1 MDKVIRWHD
10 YGDIKPTPRAPRK
23 SIQQSW
29 DIVGGL
35 SKPSKMPSYGYS
47 IPAKYCN
54 VGSKLLLVE
63 GSTCSKCYALK
74 GRYVFPNVADCLE
87 RRYQSLNN
95 PLWVDAMVHII
106 NTLQLAFFRWHD
118 AGDIQ
123 SIEHLHKIAT
133 VALLTPN
140 TKHWLPTREYRIVK
154 DYQSKTYIIEGQR
167 HIPSVNTIPDNL
179 TIRLSAHMVDT
190 TPSSSFNLP
199 TSTVIKNTTPN
210 TFICNAK
217 TRQGKC
223 GPCRACWS
231 PKVANVA
238 YPIH

>member
-1 MDKVIRWHD
+1 MPK
-10 YGDIKPTPRAPRK
+10 APRVG
-23 SIQQSW
+23 IQQAW

-54 VGSKLLLVE
+54 VGSKLRLVE

-217 TRQGKC
+217 TPQGKC

-231 PKVANVA
+231 PTVANVA
-238 YPIH
+238 YPID

>member
-1 MDKVIRWHD
+1 MPKA
-10 YGDIKPTPRAPRK
+10 PTVG
-23 SIQQSW
+23 IQNEW

-54 VGSKLLLVE
+54 VGGKLRLVE
-63 GSTCSKCYALK
+63 GSTCSHCYALK
-74 GRYVFPNVADCLE
+74 GRYVFPNVAECLE
-87 RRYQSLNN
+87 RRYESLQD
-95 PLWVDAMVHII
+95 PRWVESMAHII
-106 NTLQLAFFRWHD
+106 NTLGLEFFRWHD
-118 AGDIQ
+118 AGDVQ
-123 SIEHLHKIAT
+123 SVEHLQMIVS

-154 DYQSKTYIIEGQR
+154 DWQTT
-167 HIPSVNTIPDNL
+167 NTIPANL

-190 TPSSSFNLP
+190 TPSSGYGLP
-199 TSTVIKNTTPN
+199 TSTVIKATTPD
-210 TFICNAK
+210 TFVCNAK
-217 TRQGKC
+217 ARGGKC

>member
-54 VGSKLLLVE
+54 VGSKLRLVE
-63 GSTCSKCYALK
+63 GSTCSKCYALN

-87 RRYQSLNN
+87 RRYESLNN

-106 NTLQLAFFRWHD
+106 NTLQLEFFRWHD

-154 DYQSKTYIIEGQR
+154 DYQSQTYLIEGQR